1 MAMTRVLV
9 VLTLA
14 LLSGCSTVQ
23 PVAGDQFFADAAFAD
38 HRVRHDP
45 ADLFKLTSEMRGYAA
60 NEVAPSVRTRGPQRG
75 LVDALYSTAHLQ
87 LTYEALTTRTAAE
100 AFEARSG
107 NCLSL
112 VIMTSAFA
120 KEMGLEVRYQQVH
133 TEDMWVRDD
142 DLVQLVGHVNLSL
155 GRGQSMVHRA
165 SSPVEWLTVD
175 FIPLDD
181 AQHLRSRVIGETRV
195 IAMYYNNKAAEALS
209 AGRTGEAYWWAKA
222 AVETDRAYPGAL
234 VTLGVV
240 MHRQGL
246 LDKAELASRAALRL
260 DPENPPALHN
270 LALILQVSGRIDEA
284 AATSRL
290 LKNVQPDNPIETYKS
305 GLIAFQR
312 GDYPRA
318 RDAFRNALRRAPE
331 DQEFH
336 FMLGM
341 SYLKLGETA
350 SALEHLQRAQALA
363 PNSAR
368 KRAYA
373 AKIARIEEEAKRG
386 LSPAAMQ

>member
-1 MAMTRVLV
+1 MARLLV
-9 VLTLA
+9 VLA
-14 LLSGCSTVQ
+14 LVLGSGCSTVQ
-23 PVAGDQFFADAAFAD
+23 PVAGDQLFADVAFAD
-38 HRVRHDP
+38 HRARHDP
-45 ADLFKLTSEMRGYAA
+45 ADLFRLTPEMRRYAA
-60 NEVAPSVRTRGPQRG
+60 SDVAPSVRTRGPQRG

-133 TEDMWVRDD
+133 TEDVWVRDG

-165 SSPVEWLTVD
+165 SSPIEWLTVD
-175 FIPLDD
+175 FVPLDD
-181 AQHLRSRVIGETRV
+181 AQHLRSRVIGEARV
-195 IAMYYNNKAAEALS
+195 MAMYYNNKAAEALS

-234 VTLGVV
+234 ITLGVV

-246 LDKAELASRAALRL
+246 LDKAELASRAALRF
-260 DPENPPALHN
+260 DPENPAALHN
-270 LALILQVSGRIDEA
+270 LASILHASGRIDEA

-290 LKNVQPDNPIETYKS
+290 LKSVQPDNPIETYKT
-305 GLIAFQR
+305 GLVAFQH

-318 RDAFRNALRRAPE
+318 RDAFRSALRRAPE

-341 SYLKLGETA
+341 SYLRLGETSA
-350 SALEHLQRAQALA
+350 ALEQLQRAQALA
-363 PNSAR
+363 PNAAR
-368 KRAYA
+368 QRAYA
-373 AKIARIEEEAKRG
+373 AKIARIEEAAQLR
-386 LSPAAMQ
+386 PAQATAQ